1 MNGPPGDY
9 PPGKILNDT
18 QSLRMGEASSGLYKK
33 VSCGVGWMVFHSSSE
48 VDCLQRK
55 TDEPVKKF
63 F

>member
-1 MNGPPGDY
+1 M
-9 PPGKILNDT
+9 NDT
-18 QSLRMGEASSGLYKK
+18 QSFRMGETSSGLNKK
-33 VSCGVGWMVFHSSSE
+33 SAVGWDGWILYASSE